1 MAGQMQITQLQVA
14 NDSVQDRLILRIA
27 TQANE
32 EIRVFFTRRFLRELW
47 PHLATMLSGH
57 LAQRPTVIIEAD
69 SASPQ
74 PPSFEKPFRDDN
86 PSYPLGSTPLLASEA
101 TLEAAGDGLARLV
114 LREGRE
120 RSFNF
125 NLNADLLQALCAML
139 RAASEQAQW
148 EMKLDYD
155 MARITSTTSNA
166 PGKALLH

>member
-1 MAGQMQITQLQVA
+1 MAGQMQISQLQVA

-32 EIRVFFTRRFLRELW
+32 EIRVFITRRFLRELW
-47 PHLATMLSGH
+47 PHLASMLSGH
-57 LAQRPTVIIEAD
+57 LAQHSAVVIAAD
-69 SASPQ
+69 AAAPQ
-74 PPSFEKPFRDDN
+74 PPTFEKPFREDN
-86 PSYPLGSTPLLASEA
+86 PSYPLGSMPLLASEA
-101 TLEAAGDGLARLV
+101 TLEPAGEGLARLA

-148 EMKLDYD
+148 EMVLDYD
-155 MARITSTTSNA
+155 KARIASAAGNT
-166 PGKALLH
+166 PGKSLLH